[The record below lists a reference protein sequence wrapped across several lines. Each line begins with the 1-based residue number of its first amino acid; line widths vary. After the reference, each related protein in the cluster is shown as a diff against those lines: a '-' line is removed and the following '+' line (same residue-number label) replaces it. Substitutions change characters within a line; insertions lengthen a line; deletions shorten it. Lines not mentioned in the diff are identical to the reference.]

1 MRGVFLDLETYK
13 PDDRH
18 PTMLEPTL
26 EHWYFYDGTPTSD
39 EAIERMQGAD
49 VVVINKVNITREIM
63 QACPDLKLI
72 VAGATGVDNIDIAA
86 AEELGIPVSN
96 VRGYSTESVA
106 QVAFSLILAL
116 SNKLILY
123 HGLVQDGA
131 WQRNTGFNLLDY
143 DWYELQGKTL
153 GIIGYGDIGQA
164 TARIA
169 KAFGMD
175 VIIADRKGTTDL
187 RVGRVAFDEVVA
199 NADVLSIHCP
209 KTLETIGLIGAD
221 ELRAMKNSALLI
233 NVSRGGIVDEHA
245 LLDALQS
252 GEIAGAG
259 LDVLSKEPPREGNPL
274 LDCGELPNLIIT
286 PHCAWAS
293 VEARLRMFEQ
303 IAEII
308 TKFKN
313 GEPMNRMF

>member
-18 PTMLEPTL
+18 PAMLKPTL
-26 EHWYFYDGTPTSD
+26 EQWNFYDGTPSPT

-49 VVVINKVNITREIM
+49 VVVINKVKMTREIM
-63 QACPDLKLI
+63 SACPDLKLI

-106 QVAFSLILAL
+106 QVAMSLILAL
-116 SNKLILY
+116 SNRLMEY
-123 HGLVQDGA
+123 HKLVQDGA
-131 WQRNTGFNLLDY
+131 WQRTTGFNLLDY
-143 DWYELQGKTL
+143 DWHELQGKTL
-153 GIIGYGDIGQA
+153 GIIGYGDIGKA
-164 TARIA
+164 VERIA

-175 VIIADRKGTTDL
+175 VMIADRK
-187 RVGRVAFDEVVA
+187 
-199 NADVLSIHCP
+199 
-209 KTLETIGLIGAD
+209 GAD
-221 ELRAMKNSALLI
+221 ELRAGRTDFEAVIAAVDILTIHCPKTAETDGLLGAAELSAMKDTALLI
-233 NVSRGGIVDEHA
+233 NVSRGGIVDEQA
-245 LLDALQS
+245 LIDALKS
-252 GEIAGAG
+252 GVIAGAG
-259 LDVLSKEPPREGNPL
+259 LDVVSNEPPREGNPL
-274 LDCGELPNLIIT
+274 LDDGELPNLIVT

-308 TKFKN
+308 TQFKA
-313 GEPMNRMF
+313 GKAMNRMF